1 MKPTQMTTIK
11 KRGKEKREKIELFLN
26 RNHGLIDHVPPFAFL
41 VSTCRDCYF
50 EHYLRRVIRLRLETV
65 PCMS

>member
-41 VSTCRDCYF
+41 VSF
-50 EHYLRRVIRLRLETV
+50 
-65 PCMS
+65 